1 MDFSKLT
8 LSDRVI
14 GGSGIALLIFSFF
27 PWYGASVHFGAFSA
41 SKSYS
46 GWHYFLFGIIPVLL
60 AVILVAYVAVTRFGT
75 NVSLPDLPIPWGL
88 AVLIVGGLAAFLVVL
103 KLLIGDSVGGFDLDR
118 KFGIFLAALAALGL
132 VGGAFLR
139 FREEGGA
146 TTTGRSSNGPS
157 TPF

>member
-27 PWYGASVHFGAFSA
+27 PWYGISFSGVSA
-41 SKSYS
+41 TRN
-46 GWHYFLFGIIPVLL
+46 GWDYFLFGIIPVLL
-60 AVILVAYVAVTRFGT
+60 AIAIVAVVAITRFGT
-75 NVSLPDLPIPWGL
+75 NVKLPELPIAWSL
-88 AVLIVGGLAAFLVVL
+88 ALLIAAGLAAFLVVI
-103 KLLIGDSVGGFDLDR
+103 KLLIGDKASIVTLDR

-132 VGGAFLR
+132 AGGAFLK

-146 TTTGRSSNGPS
+146 TTTGRSSSGGPT

>member
-1 MDFSKLT
+1 MDLSKLT

-27 PWYGASVHFGAFSA
+27 PWFKGKSVSFGGVTVGGGSV
-41 SKSYS
+41 S

-60 AVILVAYVAVTRFGT
+60 AVAIVAVIAITRFGS
-75 NVSLPDLPIPWGL
+75 NINLPELPIPWAL
-88 AVLIVGGLAAFLVVL
+88 ALLIAAGIAAFLVVI
-103 KLLIGDSVGGFDLDR
+103 KLLIGESGGTR
-118 KFGIFLAALAALGL
+118 AFGLFISALAALGL
-132 VGGAFLR
+132 VGGAFLK

-146 TTTGRSSNGPS
+146 TTTGRGSGPS